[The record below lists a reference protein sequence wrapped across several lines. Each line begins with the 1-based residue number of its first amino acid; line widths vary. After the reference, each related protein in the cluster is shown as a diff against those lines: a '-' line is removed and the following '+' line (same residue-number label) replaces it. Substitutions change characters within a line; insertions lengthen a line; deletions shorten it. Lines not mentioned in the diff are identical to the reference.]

1 MSLKHLLKRT
11 IQGLFLVLL
20 FPCALLSGFGHF
32 MAAYTFFAQLFA
44 LAPGIPGSYLRAAFY
59 KYTLRE
65 SSIDIVVSFG
75 SFFSRREAAVGPFVS
90 IGSYCVIGKV
100 RIGART
106 QIASHVDIPSGR
118 YQHTRDATGRFAG
131 SADTEVVIG
140 EDCWLGES
148 VVVIANVGAG
158 TTIGA
163 GSVVVKDIPA
173 RSVAVGNPAR
183 VTRTATGPEQPE

>member
-1 MSLKHLLKRT
+1 
-11 IQGLFLVLL
+11 
-20 FPCALLSGFGHF
+20 
-32 MAAYTFFAQLFA
+32 
-44 LAPGIPGSYLRAAFY
+44 
-59 KYTLRE
+59 
-65 SSIDIVVSFG
+65 
-75 SFFSRREAAVGPFVS
+75 
-90 IGSYCVIGKV
+90 
-100 RIGART
+100 
-106 QIASHVDIPSGR
+106 VDIPSGR
-118 YQHTRDATGRFAG
+118 YQHTRDADGRFAA

-183 VTRTATGPEQPE
+183 VTRTAAEPEQPE